1 MFGRCIPAARLR
13 SPYGNIKTIGLT
25 MNRLEFHK
33 LFKSPGP
40 VVLPVIHVLDYPQ
53 TERNVR
59 IAMHQGVPGV
69 LLINHD
75 IAVEALL
82 PVIRAVR
89 RQFPSLWIGCNFLAV
104 TGKDAFPVLGEL
116 QREGV
121 RVDAYWADDARID
134 EACAAHE
141 QEEAA
146 AIAGIRCMSGWE
158 GLYFGGTCFKKQ
170 REVAPEHYE
179 VSATNAASWMDVV
192 TTSGIATGHAP
203 ELSKIETFRRGVGD
217 ATLALASGLTPDNAH
232 IFAALV
238 DCFIIGTGIN
248 RSGDFHNFDPAKLE
262 RLMAFV
268 RQQGEVIAEI

>member
-1 MFGRCIPAARLR
+1 
-13 SPYGNIKTIGLT
+13 

-33 LFKSPGP
+33 FFNTLGP

-53 TERNVR
+53 AERNVR
-59 IAMHQGVPGV
+59 IAIHQGAPGV

-75 IAVEALL
+75 ITVEAFL
-82 PVIRAVR
+82 PVIRATR
-89 RQFPSLWIGCNFLAV
+89 RQFPSFWIGINFLAV
-104 TGKDAFPVLGEL
+104 TGRDAFPILGEL
-116 QREGV
+116 QQEGV

-134 EACAAHE
+134 EIRAVDR

-146 AIAGIRCMSGWE
+146 IIAQIRRKSGWD

-170 REVAPEHYE
+170 REVAPKHYE
-179 VSATNAASWMDVV
+179 VSASIAASWMDVV

-203 ELSKIETFRRGVGD
+203 ELSKIEAFRRGSGD
-217 ATLALASGLTPDNAH
+217 APLALASGLTPENAH
-232 IFAALV
+232 IFAALA

-248 RSGDFHNFDPAKLE
+248 RDGEFHDFDPAKLE

-268 RQQGEVIAEI
+268 RQHGDVIAKI

>member
-1 MFGRCIPAARLR
+1 
-13 SPYGNIKTIGLT
+13 

-59 IAMHQGVPGV
+59 IAMHQGAPGV

-75 IAVEALL
+75 ITVEAFV
-82 PVIRAVR
+82 PVIRAIR
-89 RQFPSLWIGCNFLAV
+89 QQFPSLWIGINFLAV
-104 TGKDAFPVLGEL
+104 TGEHAFPILGDL

-121 RVDAYWADDARID
+121 HVDAYWADDARID
-134 EACAAHE
+134 EAHNVDD
-141 QEEAA
+141 QQEAA
-146 AIAGIRCMSGWE
+146 LIADIRRKSGWD

-179 VSATNAASWMDVV
+179 VSATIAASWMDVV

-217 ATLALASGLTPDNAH
+217 APLALASGLTPENAH
-232 IFAALV
+232 IFAPLV

-248 RSGDFHNFDPAKLE
+248 QPGDLHYFDPGKLE
-262 RLMAFV
+262 RLMGFV
-268 RQQGEVIAEI
+268 RQQVSLCDCR

>member
-1 MFGRCIPAARLR
+1 
-13 SPYGNIKTIGLT
+13 
-25 MNRLEFHK
+25 MNRVEFHK

-40 VVLPVIHVLDYPQ
+40 VVLPVIHVLDCVQ

-59 IAMHQGVPGV
+59 IAMHQGAPGV

-75 IAVEALL
+75 ITVEAFV
-82 PVIRAVR
+82 PVIRAIR
-89 RQFPSLWIGCNFLAV
+89 RQFPSLWIGVNFLAV
-104 TGKDAFPVLGEL
+104 TGKDAFPVLGDL

-121 RVDAYWADDARID
+121 HVDAYWADDARID
-134 EACAAHE
+134 EASGVDR

-146 AIAGIRCMSGWE
+146 AIAQIRRMSGWD

-170 REVAPEHYE
+170 REIAPEHYG
-179 VSATNAASWMDVV
+179 VSAKIAVSWMDVV

-203 ELSKIETFRRGVGD
+203 ELSKIETFRRGTGD
-217 ATLALASGLTPDNAH
+217 APLALASGLTPENAH
-232 IFAALV
+232 TFAALV

-248 RSGDFHNFDPAKLE
+248 RDGDFHNFDPAKLE

-268 RQQGEVIAEI
+268 RRQGEVIAEI